1 MPHSDVVLIIDDE
14 PQIRRVIRNALDDL
28 PVYVREASTASAG
41 LDIAAAEQPALI
53 ILDLGFPDRD
63 DLDVCR
69 DLTTPS
75 SGG

>member
-53 ILDLGFPDRD
+53 IL
-63 DLDVCR
+63 
-69 DLTTPS
+69 
-75 SGG
+75 